1 MNSYIL
7 ILGISGTVIL
17 SYFFNFISK
26 KTKIPGVL
34 MLIALGVT
42 VNYSVTGMDKFD
54 GLIFPLLEILGTV
67 GLIMIVLEAALDLK
81 LEKKKKG
88 LIIRSFLAAIGILLI
103 TVFLVACILNF
114 LLGMDPIIAL
124 VHAVPLSIMSS
135 AIIIPSVAS
144 LTESKKEFMIY
155 ESTFSDILGIMLF
168 YFLIDSLDKSGPGE
182 IALSISLNIV
192 ITLIA
197 AVVIG
202 FVMIWI
208 FQRVKSTVGLFF
220 LISLLIFVYSFGKM
234 FHLSSLI
241 IILVFGLLLNNH
253 KLFFLGPL
261 KKLIQPESF
270 QHLYNEFKVVIEE
283 SAFVVRTFFFVIFG
297 MSIDLM
303 SMADLKVIFI
313 SIVLLAIMYGVRYFN
328 LKFITKSDKI
338 FPELFIAPR
347 GLITVLLFYAIPEEL
362 MTPLF
367 DKGILLIVILGTSL
381 IMMFGIIKNK
391 EGEANQLS
399 VDDEHDPVSD
409 EPIFPIQDQIAIDDQ
424 AGQSDTPKS

>member
-17 SYFFNFISK
+17 SYFFNFVSK

-34 MLIALGVT
+34 MLIALGVV
-42 VNYSVTGMDKFD
+42 VNYSVAGIDKFD

-88 LIIRSFLAAIGILLI
+88 LIIRSFLAALGILII

-144 LTESKKEFMIY
+144 LSESKKEFMIY

-182 IALSISLNIV
+182 IALSISLNII
-192 ITLIA
+192 ITLIT

-202 FVMIWI
+202 FIMIWV

-362 MTPLF
+362 MSPIF

-391 EGEANQLS
+391 GGDADQVSGE
-399 VDDEHDPVSD
+399 DGHDPILD
-409 EPIFPIQDQIAIDDQ
+409 EPIFPIQDQVAIDEQ
-424 AGQSDTPKS
+424 SHQSDTPKL